1 MSENS
6 CTGNFQTNM
15 LVFCQLMSQRNY
27 SGLKK
32 ALDIR
37 ILPMVQVDVFVAIEA
52 AIVYRQTL
60 SDC

>member
-1 MSENS
+1 
-6 CTGNFQTNM
+6 M

-37 ILPMVQVDVFVAIEA
+37 ILPMIQVDVFVAIEA